1 VAHVLPDFVVEAQKA
16 ALSMG
21 MTGTKS
27 KFMTATIIKE
37 VEEEESEEITEEQRD
52 DKNRLRSLKFP
63 SCTINK
69 PSTQKFVLKNY
80 SGIKTTFSFKAVTYE
95 PDNLVLPASIQ
106 GKSSLD
112 ELPKQDMD
120 DTMTVSKP
128 GSKSSKRETKIRF
141 ALTKKSKKGQLDVQL
156 KRPLLSDSHEHLN
169 KFSSKTGETFTATK
183 RLEREQAFYLSNNKG
198 LAIVFSPAF
207 GELKPHSEIPIN
219 VTIYNNACG
228 RFEDVLI
235 SEIKGLPLFKFP
247 IFASISGSPLIIP
260 DNQVGLNYFTS
271 PPTMAFPTLVDN
283 SPQVSKTFKI
293 KNTGIADVNLEW
305 NIFDQ
310 RDQKN
315 RSPEENLFNITIGK
329 NTGFDSEENPFKL
342 NFELIEPHPS
352 TNSPFEIVPQR
363 AIIPARET
371 QFFEVKFN
379 SNQGVDTFKSVIL
392 AHPKLA
398 ENIEIQDEHAHLA
411 ERESNKHNK
420 KDLYDYNSDS
430 SEENNQNHN
439 NDEYNQ
445 HYDNNQ
451 EPSLQEHM
459 SKDRITESDRKS
471 EFDAAQDAAKRSLGI
486 VALNLF
492 AKTIEPVLS
501 IDMKRK
507 LDSEH
512 YFNFYQW
519 PMNHEEEP
527 SAIEKIS
534 LVNETKANLIF
545 NLLTEGPFKIVA
557 TKTNSGSVHP
567 LTASKPS
574 SRGVRSKAETMFS
587 LQPDKLVQMKIE
599 FSPPD
604 PNNINEW
611 PVVQAFVKRGLI
623 KAMYANGK
631 IQSFNLVGNL
641 LRPKVS
647 VMTLKPCKNEKGVDE
662 IDLGEVNIEKNTK
675 TMFYLINDTTV
686 PAKWALNYVKF
697 PKKATIGYMT
707 KTPLEIENMDKTDDP
722 EVFQFSITS
731 VSSFIL
737 KNLGLFER
745 TKYST
750 KSSSRR
756 SCSSFSYKELSR
768 RRVFAKE
775 NNGKFQTES
784 KYIIQIY
791 VQIHS

>member
-1 VAHVLPDFVVEAQKA
+1 MR
-16 ALSMG
+16 S
-21 MTGTKS
+21 
-27 KFMTATIIKE
+27 
-37 VEEEESEEITEEQRD
+37 
-52 DKNRLRSLKFP
+52 NRLRSLKFP
-63 SCTINK
+63 SWTINK

-80 SGIKTTFSFKAVTYE
+80 SGIKTTFSFRAVTYD
-95 PDNLVLPASIQ
+95 PDSLVLPANIQ

-120 DTMTVSKP
+120 DTITISKP

-141 ALTKKSKKGQLDVQL
+141 ALTKKTKKGEKDIQL

-207 GELKPHSEIPIN
+207 GELKPHTEIPIN
-219 VTIYNNACG
+219 VTIYNNAWG

-260 DNQVGLNYFTS
+260 ENQVGLNYFTS
-271 PPTMAFPTLVDN
+271 PPTMTFPTLVDN
-283 SPQVSKTFKI
+283 SPQISKTFKI

-310 RDQKN
+310 RDQKS
-315 RSPEENLFNITIGK
+315 RDPEENLFNITIGK

-342 NFELIEPHPS
+342 NFELIEPPPS
-352 TNSPFEIVPQR
+352 LNSPFEIIPQR
-363 AIIPARET
+363 VIIPARET

-398 ENIEIQDEHAHLA
+398 EIVEVQNEHDHYIEN
-411 ERESNKHNK
+411 ESNRMHK

-430 SEENNQNHN
+430 SEENIDHMDNAMHSQQ
-439 NDEYNQ
+439 EY
-445 HYDNNQ
+445 
-451 EPSLQEHM
+451 SLQDQM

-471 EFDAAQDAAKRSLGI
+471 EFDATQEAAKRSLGI
-486 VALNLF
+486 VSLNLY

-501 IDMKRK
+501 IDMKSK
-507 LDSEH
+507 LDTEH

-545 NLLTEGPFKIVA
+545 NLVTEGPFKIVH

-567 LTASKPS
+567 LAASKPT
-574 SRGVRSKAETMFS
+574 SKGLGAKPETMFS

-599 FSPPD
+599 FTPPD
-604 PNNINEW
+604 PANLNDW
-611 PVVQAFVKRGLI
+611 PLVQAFVKRGLI
-623 KAMYANGK
+623 KVMYANGNK
-631 IQSFNLVGNL
+631 IQLFNLVGNL
-641 LRPKVS
+641 IRPKVS
-647 VMTLKPCKNEKGVDE
+647 VITLKPCKNEKGLDE
-662 IDLGEVNIEKNTK
+662 IDLGEVNIEKSTK
-675 TMFYLINDTTV
+675 TLFYLINETTV
-686 PAKWALNYVKF
+686 PAKWTLNYIKF
-697 PKKATIGYMT
+697 PKKTTIGYMT
-707 KTPLEIENMDKTDDP
+707 KTPLEIENMNKTDDP
-722 EVFQFSITS
+722 EVFQFSVTN
-731 VSSFIL
+731 VS
-737 KNLGLFER
+737 
-745 TKYST
+745 YS
-750 KSSSRR
+750 S
-756 SCSSFSYKELSR
+756 
-768 RRVFAKE
+768 
-775 NNGKFQTES
+775 
-784 KYIIQIY
+784 
-791 VQIHS
+791 